1 MREFAHFL
9 LYFGGKDMRIILD
22 TEKGVFIVPN
32 TFKNTLKKQND
43 ILKKA
48 GVAEDKF
55 ITERK
60 FIEDA
65 IADAFNRPI
74 LTTEQAKEWN
84 PDLEKQ
90 IAKKTTKE

>member
-1 MREFAHFL
+1 
-9 LYFGGKDMRIILD
+9 MRITID
-22 TEKGVFIVPN
+22 TDKGIFIVPN
-32 TFKNTLKKQND
+32 TFRNTLKKQND

-48 GVAEDKF
+48 GVADDKL

-65 IADAFNRPI
+65 VKDAFTRPI

-84 PDLEKQ
+84 PDLEHQ
-90 IAKKTTKE
+90 VAK

>member
-1 MREFAHFL
+1 M
-9 LYFGGKDMRIILD
+9 
-22 TEKGVFIVPN
+22 
-32 TFKNTLKKQND
+32 KKQND

-48 GVAEDKF
+48 GVADDKL

-65 IADAFNRPI
+65 VKDAFTRPI

-84 PDLEKQ
+84 PDLENQ
-90 IAKKTTKE
+90 VAK